1 MKTIDFF
8 HSMQRNNALEWV
20 WHQSQGSK
28 CPAEKGLAKLN
39 DVDLKREEN
48 VSLGPTDILKIAL
61 GIH

>member
-1 MKTIDFF
+1 MLWNESDTN
-8 HSMQRNNALEWV
+8 HRAVSVQ
-20 WHQSQGSK
+20 QT
-28 CPAEKGLAKLN
+28 LAKLN